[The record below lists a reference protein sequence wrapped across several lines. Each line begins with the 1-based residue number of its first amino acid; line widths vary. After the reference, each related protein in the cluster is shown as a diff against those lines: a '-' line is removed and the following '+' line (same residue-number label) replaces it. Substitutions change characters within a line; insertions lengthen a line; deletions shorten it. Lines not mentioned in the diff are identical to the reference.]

1 MSSEKATEFLL
12 SQTRE
17 ALDNALKKS
26 LRERE
31 VLMTSR
37 KVRSLS
43 STKLKK
49 KKDFENR
56 SRERKCRNLESSMGV
71 FSPWYL
77 Q

>member
-1 MSSEKATEFLL
+1 MSSEEKATEFLL

-49 KKDFENR
+49 KKI
-56 SRERKCRNLESSMGV
+56 SRTDLANVNAET
-71 FSPWYL
+71 
-77 Q
+77 